1 MNTDKIYTYMLEKNV
16 YSLRAKELIELGFSY
31 YEITKLM
38 EEKVIKKTSRGIYD
52 LDDFDSIVSYTKAL
66 LKKDPVKAIF
76 YQEQLLKI
84 RPNDEFLNLNLFKY
98 YLANKDIKQAF
109 RIYDNLYKE
118 KMIGKEDTNLLLVLF
133 SRMITLSE
141 EDALAVSYIN
151 EDDITFENLRLDK
164 QVKMNNCY
172 RLSIFYNNFVE
183 ASSIAKENKI
193 NNPLLYSMAKLLT
206 KMHDDQE
213 EKSFELIKQKKYEEA
228 YSYFQ
233 NDYTLADKKSF
244 HYIFS
249 LFLLSKL
256 LGKNFDFDEKIIDS
270 KYGDIVQMIKNEDWN
285 AFLPFWQKK
294 KEQAKKKKVK
304 EHIEIILDLLDEVL
318 NKEKTEEKV
327 LVKEEKIQ
335 QESKKEEVVVSN
347 SSTTSQSI
355 VNFSTVVSSLI
366 DEDFINVKSII
377 KQYLKGLNKEEYLE
391 IVTNEIKL
399 NLLDKDALYS
409 TSMFLLTS
417 LENGMYTFNSNECLQ
432 KYYQA
437 LEEKN
442 IVKAKIYLSSICSA
456 NAAGLSNFNVDR
468 FLEMTNALTEN
479 QVEASVL
486 DKINQLD
493 GKKKIL
499 TKEKVV
505 KKNRTFQDEN
515 VKEEEKNKVQEASM
529 VQNTK
534 DSKNKEESIE
544 TQAERKMLTKEKK
557 AIKEKRKNQVQEEP
571 VVQTTAVEVVVQDT
585 EEKGLEER
593 DTETKNSIIKI
604 APNELRKILY
614 DLFLERGTLEKK
626 DLEELANK
634 DQILDSNLL
643 KLKND
648 KYYLKDIE
656 SFYKYGE
663 ELKDTRDFERAG
675 KCFAICYRERP
686 KSHKYFF
693 SYFRSIIEGGTSEEV
708 LSMLQIAS
716 EKRQISP
723 INRNT
728 LLYLM
733 SLTSELPDSLQQEV
747 EGFQLKDLTC
757 KIEDEERQKAK
768 EDIFVRHNLYSA
780 RMLYSK
786 SNLKTKRQEKDK
798 LIFSML
804 NRVIRKYKSEV
815 NPMIEFAMEKGKL
828 TKKFLNTLGISD
840 ERIEVLVKQKYLK
853 RVRRYEYDFIDAFS
867 IYGCSKCQ
875 PIEKQEKYLETCY
888 NLKKNSHY
896 LILYLKRLL
905 SNKKYSKMV
914 TLIEEGKN
922 KNIIDENYYAE
933 WIVLLSELEPTAKKK
948 KEQIIKEGLNIE
960 TKEILKKI
968 SEGNLEEAS
977 QLNSTAFSPFQGMTS
992 NLIKEC
998 SLNQKENDF
1007 VSNIIDGIKE
1017 KNEGKTQFAISMY
1030 LKQINKPEYKY
1041 LILNLIQVSKEDV
1054 SSIEQEMKDM
1064 AKEDYVFSFEKYLPG
1079 FYESM
1084 EKEDYETIDVYYKI
1098 IQKYSEYKDDKEFLK
1113 QLRGSLFNMTK
1124 YKDNHFGLENIDSIA
1139 NTITEMNMDV
1149 LSACKKLGLDSE
1161 KTNLV
1166 LLFCARDAFAE
1177 DNMRLGNKFLSLVE
1191 KSQDKTNNVKAL
1203 YKNVVKR
1210 KKIYSKNLSEDE
1222 KRLILRPRVTTYTA
1236 K

>member
-141 EDALAVSYIN
+141 EDTLAVSYIN
-151 EDDITFENLRLDK
+151 EDDITFENFRLDK

-193 NNPLLYSMAKLLT
+193 NSPLLYSMAKLLT

-327 LVKEEKIQ
+327 LVKEERIQ

-355 VNFSTVVSSLI
+355 VNFSTIVSSLI

-468 FLEMTNALTEN
+468 FIEITNALTEN

-515 VKEEEKNKVQEASM
+515 VKEE
-529 VQNTK
+529 
-534 DSKNKEESIE
+534 
-544 TQAERKMLTKEKK
+544 
-557 AIKEKRKNQVQEEP
+557 RKNQVQEEP

-585 EEKGLEER
+585 EEK

-614 DLFLERGTLEKK
+614 DLFLERGTLEKN
-626 DLEELANK
+626 DLEELENK

-648 KYYLKDIE
+648 KYHLKDIE

-675 KCFAICYRERP
+675 KCFAICYLERP

-693 SYFRSIIEGGTSEEV
+693 SCFRSKIEGGTSEEV

-733 SLTSELPDSLQQEV
+733 SLTSELSDSLQQEV
-747 EGFQLKDLTC
+747 EKFQLEDLTC
-757 KIEDEERQKAK
+757 KIEGEERQKAK

-780 RMLYSK
+780 RVLYSK
-786 SNLKTKRQEKDK
+786 SNLKMKRQEKDK

-804 NRVIRKYKSEV
+804 NRVIKKYKKEV
-815 NPMIEFAMEKGKL
+815 NPVIEFVMDGGKL
-828 TKKFLNTLGISD
+828 TKKALNTLGISD

-888 NLKKNSHY
+888 NLRQNSHY

-933 WIVLLSELEPTAKKK
+933 WIVLLSALEPTAKKK

-1149 LSACKKLGLDSE
+1149 LGACKKLGLDSE

-1166 LLFCARDAFAE
+1166 LLCCARDAFAE